1 MKPEFQCFSTSIAK
15 ILPPVASSDNE
26 NPDSE
31 TPSNSNTVNS
41 LQINDDN
48 INYDEPENF
57 LELEIT
63 SARTYYQDNSFTTID
78 ASNNSSIKKN
88 DAHLNSNKQPIF
100 TDYEIICR
108 TNIPLFKKKISK
120 VRRRYSDFVYFKKC
134 LLKELALNIANTANS
149 SSSNSGKIN
158 IPSVPSKMVL
168 NNRFNQELIFIRLK
182 ELEHWLQVV
191 VGHPL
196 LRSNSK
202 VLKRFIQE
210 ESFVG

>member
-1 MKPEFQCFSTSIAK
+1 MKNEFQSFSTSIAK
-15 ILPPVASSDNE
+15 VLPAIVIPNNE
-26 NPDSE
+26 NSE
-31 TPSNSNTVNS
+31 SPSPSNVNTVNS
-41 LQINDDN
+41 LQLHDDN

-57 LELEIT
+57 LEIEVP
-63 SARTYYQDNSFTTID
+63 SARTYYQDNTFITVDSSLPPKD
-78 ASNNSSIKKN
+78 RNLDSLNSS
-88 DAHLNSNKQPIF
+88 KQPLF

-108 TNIPLFKKKISK
+108 TNIPLFRKKISK

-134 LLKELALNIANTANS
+134 LLKELALSIANSPNT
-149 SSSNSGKIN
+149 SNSNNSKIN

-168 NNRFNQELIFIRLK
+168 NNRFNQDLIFIRLK
-182 ELEHWLQVV
+182 ELENWLQII

>member
-1 MKPEFQCFSTSIAK
+1 MKNDFQSFSTSIAQ
-15 ILPPVASSDNE
+15 ILPVLSTVTQE
-26 NPDSE
+26 GE
-31 TPSNSNTVNS
+31 TISTAPINS
-41 LQINDDN
+41 LHLHDDN
-48 INYDEPENF
+48 TNYDEPENF
-57 LELEIT
+57 LEIEIK
-63 SARTYYQDNSFTTID
+63 SARTYYQDNFFITID
-78 ASNNSSIKKN
+78 ATSSRS
-88 DAHLNSNKQPIF
+88 DH
-100 TDYEIICR
+100 YEIICR

-134 LLKELALNIANTANS
+134 LLKELALNIANTGS
-149 SSSNSGKIN
+149 TSSNSSKIN

-168 NNRFNQELIFIRLK
+168 NNRFNEELILLRLA
-182 ELEHWLQVV
+182 ELENWLQIV